1 MATDMNRQDVTL
13 DVLRQSEERFR
24 ALIQQSADA
33 IQLLSAEGKILY
45 SSDSVERVLGYTPE
59 EIQGMGAEPY
69 LHPDDFPLFMEKFA
83 MLLQEPGGRTTLEY
97 RVRHKNGSWV
107 WVEATG
113 SNYLHD
119 PHIQAIVGNFRNVT
133 ERKQA
138 EERQRLLNAASEK
151 LASSLDHQITMQE
164 IAQLIVPALAD
175 YCRIALLDEQQQIKD
190 IVVNHIDPEQM
201 ALVRALYQ
209 QYKDR
214 ASSAYG
220 LQRLLKSGRPEL
232 ISHVAE
238 NISLYRAGQE
248 NPDLLAVVNALAL
261 KSYMGTPLIAR
272 GKVIGAI
279 TFSSTQPL
287 RHYTPDD
294 LAFAQELARRIAIT
308 LDNARLYREAQ
319 QEIARRMQLEDQL
332 QRANRQLEAIL
343 KTIDDGI
350 LLQDNNGKILYA
362 NQAIA
367 LLNGYQSVEDLRQ
380 APDLFYEQQFVVTDE
395 QGEPFL
401 PARFPGRRVLT
412 GEGPVQVTVRFQ
424 KKGSTEVRWLLIT
437 STAVT
442 DGGGRPWA
450 ALSVLHDIT
459 QFKEQEQRKDEFIA
473 MASHELRTP
482 LTSLKGFLH
491 LLGQHLRKQQDKAA
505 LAYIDRVNHQVTR
518 LTKLVTDLLDISRM
532 QTGQLEYTMEPF
544 ELDALAREI
553 VETVQEG
560 TGSHHIRL
568 EGQTRAVVPGD
579 ADRIGQVLINLLTNA
594 IRYSPDADTIVVR
607 LSVDQENVCVSVQD
621 FGPGIAREHQQK
633 IFERY
638 YQVSEAGQHPFAGL
652 GIGLY
657 LASEII
663 KRHRGS
669 IRVESVPGQGATFSF
684 TLPRQQR

>member
-1 MATDMNRQDVTL
+1 MATDMNRQDAAL

-33 IQLLSAEGKILY
+33 IQLLSAEGKVLY
-45 SSDSVERVLGYTPE
+45 SSDSIERVLGYRPE
-59 EIQGMGAEPY
+59 EIHGVDARPY
-69 LHPDDFPLFMEKFA
+69 VHPDDFPAFVEAFA
-83 MLLQEPGGRTTLEY
+83 SLLQTPGGRVTLQY

-119 PHIQAIVGNFRNVT
+119 PHIQAIVGNFRNIT

-138 EERQRLLNAASEK
+138 EERQRLLNEASEK
-151 LASSLDHQITMQE
+151 LASSLDQQFTLQE
-164 IAQLIVPALAD
+164 IAQLIVPELAD
-175 YCRIALLDEQQQIKD
+175 YCRIAVLDEQQQIKD
-190 IVVNHIDPEQM
+190 IAVNHIDPAQL
-201 ALVRALYQ
+201 ALVRELYQ

-214 ASSAYG
+214 ASSTYG
-220 LQRLLKSGRPEL
+220 LRRLLETGQPEL
-232 ISHVAE
+232 ISDVAHYGPLYE
-238 NISLYRAGQE
+238 NGQE
-248 NPDLLAVVNALAL
+248 NAELLTIIDALGL
-261 KSYMGTPLIAR
+261 KSYIGMPLIAR

-279 TFSSTQPL
+279 TFSSTQPQ
-287 RHYTPDD
+287 RRYTHED

-308 LDNARLYREAQ
+308 LDNARLYEEAQ
-319 QEIARRMQLEDQL
+319 QELARRIQLEEQL

-350 LLQDNNGKILYA
+350 ILQDRDGKILYA

-367 LLNGYQSVEDLRQ
+367 TLNGYRSVEELLR
-380 APDLFYEQQFVVTDE
+380 APALFYEQRFEVTGE
-395 QGEPFL
+395 QGEPL
-401 PARFPGRRVLT
+401 SPERFPGRRVIA
-412 GEGPVQVTVRFQ
+412 GEGPLQVTVRLR
-424 KKGSTEVRWLLIT
+424 KKENSEVCWLLIT

-442 DGGGRPWA
+442 DSRGRPWA
-450 ALSVLHDIT
+450 VLSVLHDIT

-491 LLGQHLRKQQDKAA
+491 LLGQRLRRQQDTQA
-505 LAYIDRVNHQVTR
+505 LAYLERVDHQVTR

-532 QTGQLEYTMEPF
+532 QTGQLDYTMQPF
-544 ELDALAREI
+544 QLDTLVREI
-553 VETVQEG
+553 VETVREG
-560 TGSHHIRL
+560 TASHHIRL
-568 EGQTRAVVPGD
+568 EGQTHATILGD

-594 IRYSPDADTIVVR
+594 IRYSPDADMIVVR
-607 LSVDQENVCVSVQD
+607 LSAGQENACVSVQD

-638 YQVSEAGQHPFAGL
+638 YQISDANHQPFAGL

-663 KRHRGS
+663 KRHHGS
-669 IRVESVPGQGATFSF
+669 ISVESTPGQGATFSF
-684 TLPRQQR
+684 TLPIQKR